1 MFDGLIFA
9 MFFLVLLDIG
19 LNIYSLVLIASDYRK
34 DGE

>member
-1 MFDGLIFA
+1 MEGLLFA
-9 MFFLVLLDIG
+9 MFFMILMDIG

>member
-1 MFDGLIFA
+1 MEGLIFA
-9 MFFLVLLDIG
+9 MFFLIFLDIG